1 MARGD
6 NGDPDDIRYNRRR
19 DKLRHES
26 RGQGPRRNSG
36 DFTRGTQLVTHEWA
50 MLFGGIRIPF
60 VIWSTVFWLT
70 LSATILLALQR
81 HEFQLVLM
89 RLWALFWLFMG
100 FDPMRFVNLSLPN
113 GSLSSM
119 PIELVTSNF
128 YVQMAWN
135 KAMRCLLGSTVMSLF
150 IAAPIAFWF
159 VGYSRK
165 RGREIMEEAHER
177 GAMLVERDRLLQA
190 IRHHNSKQLAKDVS
204 QLRPRRRVSDV
215 LQLTR
220 TEARKLGI
228 HQPCSIAG
236 IPYPW
241 RLEQSHTMLIGTTGT
256 GKTTQL
262 RSLVSQ
268 LRARG
273 QRAVIF
279 DLTGAFV
286 ESFYDP
292 ATDIILNP
300 TDQRCHPWTIFNDC
314 EIYADFLSAATAL
327 IPSHPDDKEPFWQL
341 AARTLFVEICMKLKK
356 DGDCSNAAI
365 AYHLMT
371 AKLRDI
377 HTKLAD
383 TVAGPL
389 TAVEAARMAESI
401 RSVFNTNAAALR
413 FLPDPVTGGPAAFS
427 IRDWIS
433 RTDDSG
439 AILFITSGY
448 IDLDT
453 TRMLLTLWTNLAV
466 HSQMRLP
473 KTRDLRTWF
482 LFDEVNALHALPAI
496 DQGLQTARNVGGAF
510 VLGIH
515 SFAKLEETYG
525 EKGAINLAGLAR
537 TKLILATADYASAE
551 KCAQF
556 IGNRQVRQVDEA
568 YSYGYN
574 NTRDASTLTPRSIV
588 EPLVIP
594 DDIMNL
600 PAMRGFVKFPDGF
613 PAARVELEWKD
624 YPQVAEGFCRV
635 TQMEP
640 TAYKAGAEAANND
653 ESADQGDGGHQVT
666 SDKDAPEET
675 AREGQDEELTA
686 TEEANK
692 DGKSEAERA
701 AEAMIVGEVPPDAKQ
716 PPSSINTS
724 VHIDFGPTGE
734 SKAGSGET
742 DVAPEASQG
751 DKSFSVGSLPTD
763 RGQTEIARIQAREAL
778 TDQTLRQL
786 GKDKPEDQ
794 SIRESREGAG
804 VAPLH
809 DHKQPGRDNEDKGL
823 DDDWSLGE

>member
-1 MARGD
+1 
-6 NGDPDDIRYNRRR
+6 
-19 DKLRHES
+19 
-26 RGQGPRRNSG
+26 
-36 DFTRGTQLVTHEWA
+36 
-50 MLFGGIRIPF
+50 
-60 VIWSTVFWLT
+60 
-70 LSATILLALQR
+70 
-81 HEFQLVLM
+81 
-89 RLWALFWLFMG
+89 
-100 FDPMRFVNLSLPN
+100 
-113 GSLSSM
+113 
-119 PIELVTSNF
+119 
-128 YVQMAWN
+128 
-135 KAMRCLLGSTVMSLF
+135 
-150 IAAPIAFWF
+150 
-159 VGYSRK
+159 
-165 RGREIMEEAHER
+165 
-177 GAMLVERDRLLQA
+177 MLVERERLFHA
-190 IRHHNSKQLAKDVS
+190 IRQHNSQKLADDVAQMRPPLS
-204 QLRPRRRVSDV
+204 LRDV

-220 TEARKLGI
+220 TQARKLGI

-241 RLEQSHTMLIGTTGT
+241 RLEQSHTMLVGTTGT

-262 RSLVSQ
+262 KSLVTQ
-268 LRARG
+268 LRSRG

-279 DLTGAFV
+279 DLTGTFV

-314 EIYADFLSAATAL
+314 DIYADFLSAATAL

-341 AARTLFVEICMKLKK
+341 AARTLFVEICMKLKAE
-356 DGDCSNAAI
+356 GDCSNAAI
-365 AYHLMT
+365 AHHLMT

-377 HTKLAD
+377 HAKLAD

-413 FLPDPVTGGPAAFS
+413 FLPDPVAGVPAAFS
-427 IRDWIS
+427 VRDWIS
-433 RTDDSG
+433 RTDDPG

-448 IDLDT
+448 IDLET

-466 HSQMRLP
+466 HSQMRLSR
-473 KTRDLRTWF
+473 TRDLRTWF
-482 LFDEVNALHALPAI
+482 LFDEINALHALPAI

-613 PAARVELEWKD
+613 PAARVALEWKD
-624 YPQVAEGFCRV
+624 YPQVADGFCRV
-635 TQMEP
+635 TRMEP
-640 TAYKAGAEAANND
+640 TPYRPRAEAANNGG
-653 ESADQGDGGHQVT
+653 SADQGDGGHQVMADKGGLEEAAGEGRQAEAGGNAEA
-666 SDKDAPEET
+666 DKDG
-675 AREGQDEELTA
+675 R
-686 TEEANK
+686 
-692 DGKSEAERA
+692 SEAERA
-701 AEAMIVGEVPPDAKQ
+701 AEEMVIVETPSVPTAATSSLPTSAHIALGEADELAARSKNSDVSP
-716 PPSSINTS
+716 TS
-724 VHIDFGPTGE
+724 QNLN
-734 SKAGSGET
+734 S
-742 DVAPEASQG
+742 
-751 DKSFSVGSLPTD
+751 SFSVGSLSGD
-763 RGQTEIARIQAREAL
+763 QGQSEIARIQTREEL
-778 TDQTLRQL
+778 THQTVRQP
-786 GKDKPEDQ
+786 GSDKPEEQ
-794 SIRESREGAG
+794 IMRETREGAG
-804 VAPLH
+804 VAPLGEPEAPTRH
-809 DHKQPGRDNEDKGL
+809 SSENSV
-823 DDDWSLGE
+823 DDDWSLGA